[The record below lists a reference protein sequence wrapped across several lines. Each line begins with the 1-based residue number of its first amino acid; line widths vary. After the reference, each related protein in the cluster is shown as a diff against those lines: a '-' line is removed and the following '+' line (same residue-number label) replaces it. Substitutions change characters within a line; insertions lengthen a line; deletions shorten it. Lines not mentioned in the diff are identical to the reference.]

1 MKKTLK
7 AAFMIVVLL
16 IPFLFAE
23 TTAFAEGNPGYVYI
37 EPQPG
42 SETIYHTDFTGT
54 PDIAVE
60 EASDYNGIYIGPYN
74 NYRKL
79 SGYSIMISFEEGDY
93 RARAFRGNA
102 ADYNNQIYESG
113 FRAYDW
119 NGKPY
124 TVSQLKDFVKRRQ
137 FQGVIWVKGNVTE
150 KIFIT
155 VSTSPEEHD
164 YSVDGRYYLDTA
176 VFKQSG
182 NVISVPDLRAYVE
195 IEDSEITDD
204 YISKPIKLTGN
215 LYKLLDPSVTA
226 KVKITNTPIDESTL
240 PHLSFS
246 TLNRFQWTTGY
257 PICPEIPDDVQYSV
271 NGVVYH
277 LYKGTDFDVSYE
289 NNFYPTT
296 DDNPAYAKLTFKGHY
311 KGERKLPFTIKKGSL
326 KANYNFTVDD
336 WFEGDT
342 PSTPVVECERFF
354 MAANEPGEI
363 TYTYYKGNSRAASE
377 AELLPG
383 VPTEAGE
390 YFVKAYLPEGILF
403 AADTFTASF
412 TIKEK
417 PVTPPP
423 TEDPNDPGNPD
434 DPGEIDTPDDPEDP
448 DEPGEIDT
456 PDNPENPDEPG
467 EIDTPDDPEDPD
479 EPGEIDT
486 PDDQGDTGNTG
497 STDDNGGNQNT
508 PSAPS
513 TNPSTGNN
521 TGSQASTNTQTQ
533 TVTEPVNNP
542 EVTAPAESTP
552 AKKTTES
559 KSEVEKKTSV
569 SEPEAS
575 KEGVEE
581 KAEVETKAE
590 AETEVKI
597 EKEAEPD
604 ELTNSPV
611 NEPTETFEETDVE
624 ITKNET
630 PLSDSI
636 FSAKNVGIIISAFA
650 IIGAALY
657 FLISKLSTSRTK

>member
-1 MKKTLK
+1 MKNTLK
-7 AAFMIVVLL
+7 AAFMIVILL
-16 IPFLFAE
+16 IPSLFAD
-23 TTAFAEGNPGYVYI
+23 TTVFAEEKPGYVYI

-42 SETIYHTDFTGT
+42 SETIYHTDFLGT
-54 PDIAVE
+54 PDVAVE
-60 EASDYNGIYIGPYN
+60 EASDYRGIFVGPYN
-74 NYRKL
+74 NYRTL
-79 SGYSIMISFEEGDY
+79 SGYSIMISFENDDY
-93 RARAFRGNA
+93 TARAFYGNA
-102 ADYNNQIYESG
+102 EDYNNQIYQSG

-137 FQGVIWVKGNVTE
+137 FQGVVWVKGNVTE

-176 VFKQSG
+176 VFNQSG
-182 NVISVPDLRAYVE
+182 KVISVPDLRAYVE

-226 KVKITNTPIDESTL
+226 IVKIKNTPIDESTL

-271 NGVVYH
+271 DGVVHH

-311 KGERKLPFTIKKGSL
+311 KGVRKLPFTIKKGSL
-326 KANYNFTVDD
+326 KSNYNFTVND

-377 AELLPG
+377 AELLSG

-423 TEDPNDPGNPD
+423 TEDPNDPG
-434 DPGEIDTPDDPEDP
+434 DP
-448 DEPGEIDT
+448 
-456 PDNPENPDEPG
+456 
-467 EIDTPDDPEDPD
+467 
-479 EPGEIDT
+479 
-486 PDDQGDTGNTG
+486 
-497 STDDNGGNQNT
+497 
-508 PSAPS
+508 
-513 TNPSTGNN
+513 GNN
-521 TGSQASTNTQTQ
+521 TDSQASTNTQTQ

-542 EVTAPAESTP
+542 EVAAPAESAP

-559 KSEVEKKTSV
+559 KSVAEEKTSV

-575 KEGVEE
+575 KEVVEE
-581 KAEVETKAE
+581 KAEAK

-597 EKEAEPD
+597 ETETEPD

-624 ITKNET
+624 ITENET
-630 PLSDSI
+630 PLSGSI
-636 FSAKNVGIIISAFA
+636 FSAKNVVIFISAFA
-650 IIGAALY
+650 VIGAALY
-657 FLISKLSTSRTK
+657 FLISKLSTSRSKQSKALFIIMNDPYLFTLKKAGKQFTFLLIFFRRFTLPMLT

>member
-1 MKKTLK
+1 MKKILK

-16 IPFLFAE
+16 IPSLFAD
-23 TTAFAEGNPGYVYI
+23 TTAFAEGKPGYVYI

-93 RARAFRGNA
+93 RARAFCGNA
-102 ADYNNQIYESG
+102 EDYNNQIYESG

-176 VFKQSG
+176 VFKESG
-182 NVISVPDLRAYVE
+182 KVISVPDLRAYVE

-326 KANYNFTVDD
+326 KANYNFTVED

-363 TYTYYKGNSRAASE
+363 TYTYYKGNYRAASE

-403 AADTFTASF
+403 AADTFTAPF

-423 TEDPNDPGNPD
+423 TEDPDDPGDPD
-434 DPGEIDTPDDPEDP
+434 DPDD
-448 DEPGEIDT
+448 
-456 PDNPENPDEPG
+456 
-467 EIDTPDDPEDPD
+467 
-479 EPGEIDT
+479 PGEIDT

-575 KEGVEE
+575 KEVVEE
-581 KAEVETKAE
+581 KADVETKAE

-611 NEPTETFEETDVE
+611 NEPSETFEETDVE
-624 ITKNET
+624 ITENET
-630 PLSDSI
+630 PLSGSI
-636 FSAKNVGIIISAFA
+636 FSAKNVVIIISAFA